1 MGSIKTMVNRIMVQ
15 VVQVVLAVVEQH
27 QIHHIRLHLAVH
39 PL

>member
-1 MGSIKTMVNRIMVQ
+1 MESIKVMVNRIMVQ
-15 VVQVVLAVVEQH
+15 VAQVVLVAVEQD